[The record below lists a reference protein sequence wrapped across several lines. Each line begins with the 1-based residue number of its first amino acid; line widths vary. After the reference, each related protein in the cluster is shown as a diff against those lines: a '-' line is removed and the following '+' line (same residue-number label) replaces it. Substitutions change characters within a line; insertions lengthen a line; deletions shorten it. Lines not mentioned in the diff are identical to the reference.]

1 MQAAAAKQTEFT
13 LSDADFSKIATF
25 VRDRTGIVLSERK
38 RDLVYSRLVRRL
50 RALRLDSFAAYC
62 DYLDGPDGER
72 EHGSLIN
79 AITTNLTGFFR
90 EGHHFEHL
98 AETVLKPLIK
108 DRASGQRRLR
118 IWSSACSTG
127 EEPHSI
133 AMVLRS
139 LLPENGGWDARIL
152 ATDIDTD
159 VVAHAKAGWYGADAL
174 ERMPEPYRSRY
185 VGRISG
191 GKVQI
196 DQRVRSLI
204 TFKQLNLMDEWP
216 MRGPFD
222 VIFCRN
228 VVIYFDK
235 QEKCVLFDRMADL
248 MQPNGWLYIGH
259 SENLLGITERFQLM
273 GRTIYRRA
281 A

>member
-1 MQAAAAKQTEFT
+1 MQAARQTEFT
-13 LSDADFSKIATF
+13 LSDDDFAKISSF
-25 VRDRTGIVLSERK
+25 VRTRTGIVLNERK

-62 DYLDGPDGER
+62 DYLEGPDGDQ

-90 EGHHFEHL
+90 ESHHFEHL
-98 AETVLKPLIK
+98 AETVLKPMIK
-108 DRASGQRRLR
+108 ERASSQRRIR
-118 IWSSACSTG
+118 IWSSAASTG
-127 EEPHSI
+127 EEPYSI

-139 LLPENGGWDARIL
+139 VLPDTGGWDAKIL

-159 VVAHAKAGWYGADAL
+159 VLAHGKAGRYGADGVD
-174 ERMPEPYRSRY
+174 RMPEPYRSRY
-185 VGRISG
+185 VTPLPG
-191 GKVQI
+191 GKIQI
-196 DQRVRSLI
+196 DQRVRNLI
-204 TFKQLNLMDEWP
+204 TFKQLNLMDDWP

-235 QEKCVLFDRMADL
+235 QEKCVLFDRMAEL
-248 MQPNGWLYIGH
+248 LHPGGWLYIGH
-259 SENLLGITERFQLM
+259 SENLLGITDRFQLQ
-273 GRTIYRRA
+273 GRTIYRRVS
-281 A
+281 

>member
-1 MQAAAAKQTEFT
+1 MQAAKQTEFT
-13 LSDADFSKIATF
+13 LSDSDFNKISAF
-25 VRDRTGIVLSERK
+25 VRTRTGIVLSERK

-62 DYLDGPDGER
+62 DYLEGPDGDQ

-90 EGHHFEHL
+90 EAHHFEHL
-98 AETVLKPLIK
+98 AENVLKPLVRE
-108 DRASGQRRLR
+108 RANGQRRIR
-118 IWSSACSTG
+118 IWSSAASTG
-127 EEPHSI
+127 EEPYSI

-139 LLPENGGWDARIL
+139 VVPETGGWDAKIL

-159 VVAHAKAGWYGADAL
+159 VIAHGKAGRYGADAV

-185 VGRISG
+185 VGPEQG
-191 GKVQI
+191 GRVQI
-196 DQRVRSLI
+196 DQRVRNLI
-204 TFKQLNLMDEWP
+204 TFKQLNLMDDWP

-235 QEKCVLFDRMADL
+235 QEKCVLFDRMAEL
-248 MQPNGWLYIGH
+248 LQPNGWLYIGH
-259 SENLLGITERFQLM
+259 SENLLGITDRFQLQ
-273 GRTIYRRA
+273 GRTIYRRVS
-281 A
+281 

>member
-1 MQAAAAKQTEFT
+1 MQAAKQTEFT
-13 LSDADFSKIATF
+13 LTDADFRKIASF
-25 VRDRTGIVLSERK
+25 VRARTGIVLSDRK

-50 RALRLDSFAAYC
+50 RALRLDSFEAYC
-62 DYLDGPDGER
+62 AHLEGPDGDG

-90 EGHHFEHL
+90 EAHHFTHL
-98 AETVLKPLIK
+98 ADTVLKPLIK
-108 DRASGQRRLR
+108 ERASGQRRLR

-139 LLPENGGWDARIL
+139 VLPETGNWDAKIL

-159 VVAHAKAGWYGADAL
+159 VVAHAKAGRYAADTV

-185 VGRISG
+185 VGPKSG
-191 GKVQI
+191 GMVQI
-196 DQRVRSLI
+196 DQRVRNLI
-204 TFKQLNLMDEWP
+204 TFKQLNLMEDWP

-235 QEKCVLFDRMADL
+235 EQKCVLFDRMADL

-259 SENLLGITERFQLM
+259 SENLLGITERFQPM
-273 GRTIYRRA
+273 GRTIYRRTA
-281 A
+281 

>member
-1 MQAAAAKQTEFT
+1 MQPAKQTEFA
-13 LSDADFSKIATF
+13 LHDSDFNKIAAF
-25 VRDRTGIVLSERK
+25 VRARTGIVLSDKK

-50 RALRLDSFAAYC
+50 RALRLDSFTAYC
-62 DYLDGPDGER
+62 DYLDGPDGDQ

-90 EGHHFEHL
+90 EAHHFEHL

-108 DRASGQRRLR
+108 ERSSGQRRLR

-139 LLPENGGWDARIL
+139 VLPETGGWDAKIL

-159 VVAHAKAGWYGADAL
+159 VVAHAKAGRYAADAL
-174 ERMPEPYRSRY
+174 ERAPSAFRTRY
-185 VGRISG
+185 AERLPDGRI
-191 GKVQI
+191 QI
-196 DQRVRSLI
+196 DQRVRNLI
-204 TFKQLNLMDEWP
+204 TFKQLNLMDDWP
-216 MRGPFD
+216 MHGPFD

-235 QEKCVLFDRMADL
+235 EQKCVLFDRMAEL
-248 MQPNGWLYIGH
+248 LQPKGWLYIGH

-273 GRTIYRRA
+273 GRTIYRRVS
-281 A
+281 